1 MFLFFAMLASFSFL
15 KQKKS
20 SLVTGVGSIKN
31 QHEGGGGGPLSKIEV
46 AIENVDFELLSVV
59 RRINDF
65 EQKKALTAKED
76 ALLELLRTEKVQ
88 LRKKEEQ
95 LRKKEEQ
102 LRTETELLLKKDLI
116 LLERGQHSG
125 PVQSCVCRN

>member
-76 ALLELLRTEKVQ
+76 ALLELLR
-88 LRKKEEQ
+88 
-95 LRKKEEQ
+95 KKEEQ